1 MAKDRAGGKRDRGRA
16 GSERSGGG
24 SGSGGPAAEQERGS
38 GTGGGRLL
46 DRLTAAVAV
55 LFVAALAAKEVLPS
69 G

>member
-1 MAKDRAGGKRDRGRA
+1 MAKDRAGGKKDKSRA
-16 GSERSGGG
+16 EGEQSGGG
-24 SGSGGPAAEQERGS
+24 SGSGGPAAEQERGR
-38 GTGGGRLL
+38 GAGGGRLL